1 MPYHYTMKVRN
12 VTLSNFLCIK
22 SLRYELPQRGV
33 VLVTGQNGMG
43 KTTMTIEAACYA
55 MSGNTFRGTPAKDD
69 GTATVVLETWDGLTI
84 TRKEG
89 KTKSLDWDF
98 NGQSPDADT
107 TAKSKEALSVL
118 TGVTDNWKRTHVFSA
133 ADLMAFSGAT
143 DANRKLLLEDLVGL
157 GRFDDGYK
165 AARAEFQ
172 RVEGEL
178 RLKTNTLN
186 KLQYDL
192 TLAEREAEQVEPPPP
207 HPVAEM
213 AAEVARLHDAASKAN
228 QLMTEARR
236 EYDIAVGRYRVALS
250 VKDTCPTCNSKLKSP
265 EIVKKCHDDAAQE
278 QEVARLNFEAVK
290 AECQPKTD
298 DYTRASNA
306 LKRAEAENA
315 ANMRLRSAYD
325 LIKERISDLYA
336 SVWETESDISGLERA
351 RDTLDHTTKVIQAV
365 RGKIFTEA
373 LGSLTDLS
381 NRYLDHLLP
390 GMRVSLE
397 VTKVRATA
405 EAIALLCDRGDGRL
419 RPYEALSGGQRRRVD
434 IALLLSL
441 SQLSP
446 SAGTLY
452 FDEAFDT
459 LDKQGID
466 AVCELLA
473 DFGEERCVVVIS
485 HNEDLA
491 ARLPVVNTLSPS

>member
-1 MPYHYTMKVRN
+1 MKVRN
-12 VTLSNFLCIK
+12 VSLSNFLCIK
-22 SLRYELPQRGV
+22 TLSYSLPERGV
-33 VLVTGQNGMG
+33 VLVTGQNGRG

-55 MSGNTFRGTPAKDD
+55 LSGNTFRGTPAKDE
-69 GTATVVLETWDGLTI
+69 GTSTVVLETWDGLII

-89 KTKSLDWDF
+89 KTKSLDWSF
-98 NGQSPDADT
+98 NGTSPDADT

-118 TGVTDNWKRTHVFSA
+118 TGATDNWKRTHVFSA
-133 ADLMAFSGAT
+133 ADLLAFSGAT
-143 DANRKLLLEDLVGL
+143 DASRKLLLEDLVGL
-157 GRFDDGYK
+157 GRFDEGYK
-165 AARAEFQ
+165 AARADLQ
-172 RVEGEL
+172 RVEFDL
-178 RLKTNTLN
+178 RTKTNELS

-192 TLAEREAEQVEPPPP
+192 AAAERESEQVQPPPP

-213 AAEVARLHDAASKAN
+213 AAEVERLQAAASKAS
-228 QLMTEARR
+228 QLIAEAKR
-236 EYDIAVGRYRVALS
+236 EYDIAVGRYRMALS
-250 VKDTCPTCNSKLKSP
+250 VKDICPTCNSKLESP
-265 EIVKKCHDDAAQE
+265 EKVKKCRDDAAQE
-278 QEVARLNFEAVK
+278 QEEARLQFEAVK
-290 AECQPKTD
+290 AENQPLMD

-315 ANMRLRSAYD
+315 ANAKLRAAYEMVQ
-325 LIKERISDLYA
+325 ERVSSLYA
-336 SVWETESDISGLERA
+336 SIWEAEVEVSSLESQKA
-351 RDTLDHTTKVIQAV
+351 CLDHSIRVIQAV

-390 GMRVSLE
+390 GMRISLE

-405 EAIALLCDRGDGRL
+405 EAISLQCDRGDGKL
-419 RPYEALSGGQRRRVD
+419 RPYEAMSGGQRRRVD

-441 SQLSP
+441 SQLAP

-459 LDKQGID
+459 LDQQGIE

-473 DFGEERCVVVIS
+473 DFGQERCVVVIS
-485 HNEDLA
+485 HNEELVN
-491 ARLPVVNTLSPS
+491 RLPVVNVLGPG